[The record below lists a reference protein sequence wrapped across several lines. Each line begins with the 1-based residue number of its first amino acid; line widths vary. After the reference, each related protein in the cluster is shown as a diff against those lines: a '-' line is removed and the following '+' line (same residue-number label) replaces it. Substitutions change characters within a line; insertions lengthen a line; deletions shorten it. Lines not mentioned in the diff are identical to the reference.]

1 MLFVAAKTAEKL
13 VEGPLRTALLEAL
26 EGRGL
31 TPLIRSARLY
41 CFERAL
47 AKPERVKDLER
58 ALTASAEEEGD
69 APYVRGDIF
78 CLEDHAHFLIF
89 GDGEDGAAA
98 GLRAGLVY
106 TAETADPAGK
116 LDAFCQN
123 VEDALYD
130 ASEAAGAHAMDSM
143 LVSEVK
149 WRDREGS
156 AKHHVSQ
163 AVTAEE
169 SAALPAARGGDAAE
183 RVRAVELL
191 EDVVARDFLRRLSEA
206 HADGRAAEMLSAG
219 GREPARDA
227 LVARLSGAGLVKR
240 EVQISCRK
248 SGRSI
253 FRLPSSEALG
263 IVTASNA
270 VCSDCGAAV
279 ADERAEELATPTP
292 LANTLLKGGA
302 WLSSSVRAVLAGAGL
317 REGEVTSRPSDA
329 EAEAQLLANVSGEPF
344 LLFVRDGDFTAA
356 DARRALEAEGQTGA
370 THLVVVSTGK
380 IQDEARARL
389 REHARRRTRAGGAAE
404 VVFVEGLEAAAVE
417 LRRAVERV
425 SREALTRELFE
436 LDQSAGFNVG
446 LMLAERFR
454 LNQSK
459 AELRDLAA
467 SAAGALAGG
476 LQEL

>member
-1 MLFVAAKTAEKL
+1 MLFVASKTAEKF
-13 VEGPLRTALLEAL
+13 VEGPLRTPLLEAL
-26 EGRGL
+26 EERGL
-31 TPLIRSARLY
+31 APLIRLARLH
-41 CFERAL
+41 CFARAL
-47 AKPERVKDLER
+47 ANPERVKDLER
-58 ALTASAEEEGD
+58 ALAATAEEEGD
-69 APYVRGDIF
+69 APYVRGEIF

-89 GDGEDGAAA
+89 GDEDESGP
-98 GLRAGLVY
+98 GMRAGLVY
-106 TAETADPAGK
+106 TAETADPAEK
-116 LDAFCQN
+116 LDSFCRN
-123 VEDALYD
+123 VRDALQ
-130 ASEAAGAHAMDSM
+130 AAAARSQSSAGAAADFD
-143 LVSEVK
+143 
-149 WRDREGS
+149 WRGREGS
-156 AKHHVSQ
+156 AKQHVSQ
-163 AVTAEE
+163 AVAAEE

-191 EDVVARDFLRRLSEA
+191 EDVVARDFLWRLSEA

-227 LVARLSGAGLVKR
+227 LVARLSDAGLVKR

-292 LANTLLKGGA
+292 LASSLLKGGG
-302 WLSSSVRAVLAGAGL
+302 WLSSSLRAVLVGAGL
-317 REGEVTSRPSDA
+317 RGGEVLTRPSDA
-329 EAEAQLLANVSGEPF
+329 EAEAQLVANVSGEPF

-356 DARRALEAEGQTGA
+356 DARRALEAEAETRA

-389 REHARRRTRAGGAAE
+389 REHARRRTRAGGTSE

-425 SREALTRELFE
+425 SRDALTRELFE

-454 LNQSK
+454 LNSSK
-459 AELRDLAA
+459 VELRDLAA

-476 LQEL
+476 PQEF